1 MHKLWTNFQMLILQ
15 KVKEIKKSI
24 FFVFN
29 RFSNFHRLSAKY
41 TKFYYLFDIFLS
53 LVMSSELGKS
63 QI

>member
-41 TKFYYLFDIFLS
+41 TKFYY
-53 LVMSSELGKS
+53 
-63 QI
+63 